1 MKRFLLTTLL
11 TAGGTLAMHLINK
24 RQSPVDFVSETVTT
38 VKTKYADYQ
47 DWRKKASAV
56 SDKLTQLNSAVAKAQ
71 PVIDSIQDDVQHFQF
86 KIQPRLDKINETLD
100 KF

>member
-1 MKRFLLTTLL
+1 MKRFLLTTLI
-11 TAGGTLAMHLINK
+11 TAGGSLALHLYNK
-24 RQSPVDFVSETVTT
+24 RQSPAAFVSETVTT

-47 DWRKKASAV
+47 DWRKKASAF
-56 SDKLTQLNSAVAKAQ
+56 SDRLNHLNAEMAKAQ
-71 PVIDSIQDDVQHFQF
+71 PVLDSIQDDVQQFQF